1 MYSYCFLFMWLL
13 SVFFFFMTKCKCNC
27 DILGSNLSK
36 KHRFKQRFFF
46 NILLGANCTKTWGR
60 TFLARLNYYNIKNLQ
75 SPLNVPVLFGYTSIY
90 HYIELLRTWV
100 DMGDILWNQFNL
112 KICHVFTDFFYF
124 KRSGEGLEI
133 TQLIILC
140 KRHKFLTRKWLKIT
154 TNSVIRGSSFFFSK
168 NPYTFWL
175 SLWT

>member
-13 SVFFFFMTKCKCNC
+13 SGFFFFMTKCKCNC

-124 KRSGEGLEI
+124 KRSGEGVGDHTVDHFMQTSQI
-133 TQLIILC
+133 
-140 KRHKFLTRKWLKIT
+140 FD
-154 TNSVIRGSSFFFSK
+154 
-168 NPYTFWL
+168 P
-175 SLWT
+175 